1 MSLNRKSQLVQVA
14 KKVCRDLRKN
24 QTEAEKLFWKVVRD
38 RKFNGKKFYRQY
50 PIFHDISGRETFFV
64 ADFYCYSEKL
74 VIELDGNIHQYKLKE
89 DNLRTEIIKQLGIKV
104 IRFKNKEIISDIE
117 KVLKE
122 IEKYFYK

>member
-24 QTEAEKLFWKVVRD
+24 QTEAEKLFWEVVRD

-64 ADFYCYSEKL
+64 ADFYCYTEKL
-74 VIELDGNIHQYKLKE
+74 VIEIDGNIHQYKLKE
-89 DNLRTEIIKQLGIKV
+89 DNLRTEIINQLGIKV

-122 IEKYFYK
+122 IEEYFYK

>member
-24 QTEAEKLFWKVVRD
+24 QTEAEKLFWKVVHD

-64 ADFYCYSEKL
+64 ADFYCYREKL

-89 DNLRTEIIKQLGIKV
+89 DNLRTEIINQLGIKV

>member
-24 QTEAEKLFWKVVRD
+24 QTEAEKLFWKVVHD

-89 DNLRTEIIKQLGIKV
+89 DNLRTEIINQLGIKV

>member
-38 RKFNGKKFYRQY
+38 RMFNGKKFYRQY

-89 DNLRTEIIKQLGIKV
+89 DNLRTEIINRLGIKV
-104 IRFKNKEIISDIE
+104 IRFKNKEIISDVE
-117 KVLKE
+117 KVL
-122 IEKYFYK
+122 